1 MEYLVEGIVNKNKIP
16 LCQRFINEH
25 QDIIED
31 VMLMRKPQIN
41 PMFDVKTKAALE
53 KEIEKYIPLDDKN
66 EKKNDA
72 YTVILPSS
80 QTDS

>member
-31 VMLMRKPQIN
+31 VMLMRKPQMSPI
-41 PMFDVKTKAALE
+41 TKIASEMILNT
-53 KEIEKYIPLDDKN
+53 I
-66 EKKNDA
+66 KKKIKHMI
-72 YTVILPSS
+72 Y
-80 QTDS
+80 